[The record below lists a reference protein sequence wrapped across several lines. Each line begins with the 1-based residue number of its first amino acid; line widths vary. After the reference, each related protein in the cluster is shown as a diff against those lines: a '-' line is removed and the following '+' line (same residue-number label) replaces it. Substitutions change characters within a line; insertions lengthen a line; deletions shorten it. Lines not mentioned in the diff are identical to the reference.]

1 MRAVLKM
8 EILKKYKRQRDFAK
22 KIKIPE
28 CRLSSIVSGR
38 LNPSTKDMKKILHIL
53 NSKDENL
60 FTNYC
65 VLTAEDYRQK
75 QLLK

>member
-1 MRAVLKM
+1 M

-38 LNPSTKDMKKILHIL
+38 LNPSAKDMRKILRIL
-53 NSKDENL
+53 NCENENL
-60 FTNYC
+60 FTNYG
-65 VLTAEDYRQK
+65 VLTAEDYKQK

>member
-8 EILKKYKRQRDFAK
+8 EILKKYGRQRDFAK

-38 LNPSTKDMKKILHIL
+38 LNPSAKDMKKILHIL

-75 QLLK
+75 QLLR